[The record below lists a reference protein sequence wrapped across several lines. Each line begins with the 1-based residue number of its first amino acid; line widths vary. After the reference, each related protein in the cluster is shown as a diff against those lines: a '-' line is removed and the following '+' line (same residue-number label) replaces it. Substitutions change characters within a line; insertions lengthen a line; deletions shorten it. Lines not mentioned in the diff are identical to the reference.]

1 MDKETLKL
9 IRDNPIIYSYLREES
24 QEYIYLLKDKNY
36 IKKLEKKAKEKYGQT
51 LEHKLNKIYKRLEL
65 LNEIM
70 DVLN

>member
-9 IRDNPIIYSYLREES
+9 IRDNPIIYSYFREES
-24 QEYIYLLKDKNY
+24 QEYIYLLKNKNY

>member
-24 QEYIYLLKDKNY
+24 QEYINLLKDKNY
-36 IKKLEKKAKEKYGQT
+36 IKELEKKAKERYGQT
-51 LEHKLNKIYKRLEL
+51 LEHKLNKISKRLEL